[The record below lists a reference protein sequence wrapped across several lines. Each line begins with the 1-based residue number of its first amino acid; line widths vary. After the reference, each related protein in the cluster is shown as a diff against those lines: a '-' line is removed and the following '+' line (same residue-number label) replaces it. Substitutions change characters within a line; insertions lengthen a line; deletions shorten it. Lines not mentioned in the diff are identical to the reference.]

1 MKERPCPGHLS
12 SASLLPPTSSTAS
25 AGSEAGEET
34 SRETQLFP
42 AFAKLEGGRSQIDTG
57 QQFLHWVHQVL
68 VVSVLDTTLYWTLLC
83 TGHYTVLYSHYTTLY
98 Y

>member
-12 SASLLPPTSSTAS
+12 SASLLPPASSTAS

-68 VVSVLDTTLYWTLLC
+68 LVHSGFGSNLDQFSSKLKCNFFL
-83 TGHYTVLYSHYTTLY
+83 
-98 Y
+98 